1 MRGRERGR
9 DGGSANGLE
18 RNSFLGRYIPNAGP
32 RPIALDAVVH
42 ESVIKRKQYQPVNM
56 PTRCGVIEMPCGRT
70 DQPA

>member
-18 RNSFLGRYIPNAGP
+18 RNSFLGHDIPNAGP
-32 RPIALDAVVH
+32 HPIPLDAVVH
-42 ESVIKRKQYQPVNM
+42 ESVIKRMQYQPVNM
-56 PTRCGVIEMPCGRT
+56 PTRYRVIEMPCGPT